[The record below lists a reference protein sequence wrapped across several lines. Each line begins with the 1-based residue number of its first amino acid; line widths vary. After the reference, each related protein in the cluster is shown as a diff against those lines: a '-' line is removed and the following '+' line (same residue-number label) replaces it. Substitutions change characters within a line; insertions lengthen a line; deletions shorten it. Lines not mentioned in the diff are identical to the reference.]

1 MRELGEKGIRVWQ
14 YDPNERKKV
23 LSKAVL
29 LLNEVVLSETVLDSD
44 VSGVAT
50 A

>member
-1 MRELGEKGIRVWQ
+1 
-14 YDPNERKKV
+14 V

-29 LLNEVVLSETVLDSD
+29 LLNEMVLSETVLESD
-44 VSGVAT
+44 VSGVAM